1 MKKHGLPADAFHWE
15 KLDAA
20 FLIFLRPQENFL
32 GTGCVY
38 MAETHATDLFAAYKG
53 GSLSMK
59 KKHTGYGRLLS
70 LLLAV
75 FMVVSVLPTAAFA
88 AEGGIVVDTAE
99 DTVNADDGLTSLRE
113 ALTQAESGQE
123 ITFDEALKDKTLT
136 LASPLQV
143 DKKVSVKLSG
153 QTLEARYDPENGKTD
168 PLSPIIVAKSGNLT
182 LKGSGTVSAAV
193 TASKQNNEPTRCAL
207 FVEEGGSLSVG
218 GSVAVSA
225 KDESAYL
232 IVLSTGTKLTL
243 TTGKNISG
251 TSDLAPLDG
260 QAAMFG
266 ELLPEVKTVGILYCS
281 AEANSKYQADT
292 VNELLTAAGYTVN
305 VYTFADS
312 NDIANVVTTAC
323 SNCDALYIPTD
334 NTAAS
339 ATETVSNVALPAGI
353 PIICGE
359 EGMCAG
365 CGIATLSISYYDL
378 GTATG
383 KMAVE
388 ILKEGKDVSA
398 MEVQFA
404 PTFTKKFNADIC
416 SQLGITVPE
425 DYVAIG

>member
-1 MKKHGLPADAFHWE
+1 MKKAILILLALAMILSLAACGSKTPAAQAPEE
-15 KLDAA
+15 KTYVVGICQLVQHVALDAA
-20 FLIFLRPQENFL
+20 TQGFKDAITAELGDKVTFVEQNAAGDSATCSTICNQFVSEKVDLIMANATPALQAAAASTNSIPIL
-32 GTGCVY
+32 GTSV
-38 MAETHATDLFAAYKG
+38 TDYASALAIDNW
-53 GSLSMK
+53 
-59 KKHTGYGRLLS
+59 TG
-70 LLLAV
+70 
-75 FMVVSVLPTAAFA
+75 
-88 AEGGIVVDTAE
+88 
-99 DTVNADDGLTSLRE
+99 
-113 ALTQAESGQE
+113 
-123 ITFDEALKDKTLT
+123 
-136 LASPLQV
+136 
-143 DKKVSVKLSG
+143 
-153 QTLEARYDPENGKTD
+153 
-168 PLSPIIVAKSGNLT
+168 
-182 LKGSGTVSAAV
+182 
-193 TASKQNNEPTRCAL
+193 
-207 FVEEGGSLSVG
+207 
-218 GSVAVSA
+218 
-225 KDESAYL
+225 
-232 IVLSTGTKLTL
+232 

-266 ELLPEVKTVGILYCS
+266 ELLPDVKTIGILYCS

-292 VNELLTAAGYTVN
+292 VEGLLTTAGYTVN

-323 SNCDALYIPTD
+323 ANCDALYIPTD

-388 ILKEGKDVSA
+388 ILKNGKDVSS

-404 PTFTKKFNADIC
+404 PNFTKKYNADIC
-416 SQLGITVPE
+416 AQLGITVPE
-425 DYVAIG
+425 DYEAIG